1 LILCNGFISDV
12 QFNQSESGS
21 SWPAKIAGFGAFG
34 FDGTSGPID
43 GLGRQPLALEF

>member
-1 LILCNGFISDV
+1 LFLCNGFTLDV

-21 SWPAKIAGFGAFG
+21 PWPAKIAGFGAFG
-34 FDGTSGPID
+34 FDGASWPID